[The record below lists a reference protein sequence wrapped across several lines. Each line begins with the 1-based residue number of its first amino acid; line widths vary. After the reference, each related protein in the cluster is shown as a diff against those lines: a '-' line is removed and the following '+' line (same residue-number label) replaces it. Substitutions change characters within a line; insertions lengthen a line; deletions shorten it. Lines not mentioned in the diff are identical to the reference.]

1 MESRKVIAQNLRK
14 FRLLRRLSQE
24 SLALEAGVDRTY
36 VGGLERGSRN
46 PSVDMLDKLAKT
58 LAIKTSDFFTEAA
71 DSPNPAALPRGRR
84 KKSV

>member
-1 MESRKVIAQNLRK
+1 MDSRKIIAHNLK
-14 FRLLRRLSQE
+14 QFRLLRRLSQE
-24 SLALEAGVDRTY
+24 ALALEAGVDRTY

-58 LAIKTSDFFTEAA
+58 LAIKTSDFFTKDV
-71 DSPNPAALPRGRR
+71 DSPIPAALPRGRR